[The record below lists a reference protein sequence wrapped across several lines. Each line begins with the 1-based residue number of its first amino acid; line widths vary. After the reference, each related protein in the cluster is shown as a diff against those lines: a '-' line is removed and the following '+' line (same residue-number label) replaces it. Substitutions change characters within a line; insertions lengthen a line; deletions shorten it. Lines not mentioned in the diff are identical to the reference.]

1 MKIRNEAFR
10 RIVSGRN
17 QDFEA
22 KQNTA
27 VKSGRLIIASVAGIL
42 GSVTL
47 FTTTPAHGQVEGKDY
62 IANVAGGAS
71 GSELLNQFKDWACN
85 DLIDQTLC
93 QKYEEA
99 EGFEDLE
106 TIDIIEWKAARG
118 IEDIVDGDMS
128 LFANVPV
135 RYIIEQRSATTAF
148 KLTTSVE
155 CDVVFNRQA
164 TSSINLRFD
173 GGAAN
178 WESPV
183 FWENMDVYWDAP
195 ESIST
200 PYLAKVIE
208 EGASALIKI
217 ETGIGTVDY
226 NSTVFWEYMDV
237 DWDEEDTS
245 GTTQFFVP
253 KIIRNAAVSF
263 TLNASVGT
271 ADYESSVFWEY
282 MDVDWDEE
290 DTSTSNQFTA
300 KVYER
305 TTSTSMSI
313 SMTVGTAGWAS
324 AIEWQNTDVEW
335 DKEYAGSI
343 LQGIINLNTS
353 LTINTNHTLIAGWK
367 SESNPW
373 SNLTKNWE
381 AS

>member
-22 KQNTA
+22 KQNTS
-27 VKSGRLIIASVAGIL
+27 VKSGKLVVASVAGIL
-42 GSVTL
+42 GSISL
-47 FTTTPAHGQVEGKDY
+47 FTTTPAYGE
-62 IANVAGGAS
+62 VAGQDYVANLAGGNS
-71 GSELLNQFKDWACN
+71 GTELLNQFKDWAC
-85 DLIDQTLC
+85 DELDDQSLC
-93 QKYEEA
+93 QKYIDA
-99 EGFEDLE
+99 EGWEDLE
-106 TIDIIEWKAARG
+106 IDDIVEWRTANG

-128 LFANVPV
+128 LFASIPV
-135 RYIIEQRSATTAF
+135 RYIIEQRSASASF
-148 KLTTSVE
+148 SLTTLVQSDVE
-155 CDVVFNRQA
+155 FNRQA

-195 ESIST
+195 ESTST

-208 EGASALIKI
+208 EGASASIKI

-253 KIIRNAAVSF
+253 KIIRNAAASF

-271 ADYESSVFWEY
+271 ADYESSVFWDY

-305 TTSTSMSI
+305 TTSASI
-313 SMTVGTAGWAS
+313 ALSMTVGTAGWAS

-335 DKEYAGSI
+335 DREFAGSI

-353 LTINTNHTLIAGWK
+353 LTTNTNHTLIAGWK
-367 SESNPW
+367 SESSPW